1 MAGQKRSFSPD
12 TVRARTL
19 WGQFKATCVENQPKN
34 EADIEERRE
43 ERESRMEGVKQDSDI
58 I

>member
-12 TVRARTL
+12 TVRARIL